1 MPKQREVVNI
11 SYNDV
16 GFDKGHVKSF
26 ATPEEFIEATESHI
40 FEGESNRKEMLTDVW
55 NLAQESPK
63 KLEKLQEQAESTDL
77 KPVVDDQKAAEKEDE
92 SSSGKKASRK

>member
-26 ATPEEFIEATESHI
+26 ATPEEFIEAAESHI